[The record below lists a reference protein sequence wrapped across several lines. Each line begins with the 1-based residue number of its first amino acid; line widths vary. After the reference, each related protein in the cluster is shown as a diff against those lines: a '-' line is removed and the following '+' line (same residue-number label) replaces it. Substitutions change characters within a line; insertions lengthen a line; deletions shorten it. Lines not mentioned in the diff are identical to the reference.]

1 MDDTVIRL
9 LDDAHQQV
17 QSLRAENHSL
27 RLQLH
32 KAGQREAS
40 YIEALAEHEQ
50 LVRLLEGATDV

>member
-1 MDDTVIRL
+1 MNATVIRL
-9 LDDAHQQV
+9 LDEAQKEL